1 MAEFF
6 AVISPCRT
14 PAMIGC
20 SFVVDREYFGEI
32 GLLDPGMEVYGGE
45 NIELGMRVSNN
56 KETLCSVHV
65 QSLGSLWPSRVA
77 VWLTGHYAAVIDAV
91 TISGGGRIC
100 FFGFS
105 CQCLKPMRKDF
116 PFPSAFPRANSLSNS
131 PCAHCP
137 RLRLYI
143 CALTDAI
150 PTENKGQAGRS
161 HL

>member
-1 MAEFF
+1 M
-6 AVISPCRT
+6 
-14 PAMIGC
+14 
-20 SFVVDREYFGEI
+20 
-32 GLLDPGMEVYGGE
+32 
-45 NIELGMRVSNN
+45 
-56 KETLCSVHV
+56 
-65 QSLGSLWPSRVA
+65 
-77 VWLTGHYAAVIDAV
+77 GHYAAVIDAV

-100 FFGFS
+100 FFDFS

-150 PTENKGQAGRS
+150 PTENKARLVEVTCNVHHTHTPYIMNAGIFYNSKDPPFRIRTTGCRYSIPLDRS
-161 HL
+161 LWTDDFGIASVPMACT